1 MGTEIYWHGILDY
14 DNRDNRK
21 LSELNRI
28 WKRTEAI
35 NEMAGAK
42 YQAAFGLVRDYD
54 NIWDAQLD
62 AWHMRFA
69 KKSEKEIFTASQI
82 NHTPMDMVYLLEG
95 TDVEELL
102 AYPVLIYPHPLILTE
117 RRAEVLKQYVE
128 AGGCLILGC
137 RTGQKDET
145 GKCVMQPMPGLLLPL
160 TQTDVKEYTF
170 VGPADDAVYME
181 WEDKQVETGLFNDIL
196 AVTGPDA
203 RVLAK
208 YSSNYYEGRP
218 ALVET
223 AWGKGKVLHFGGTFT
238 RDNVKEFLDHTG
250 VLKPFEE
257 LAEVPKACETA
268 MRVKE
273 GRKYLF
279 VLNYDK
285 EPQKIVLKVP
295 VMDMDTKDEVQ
306 GSVMLN
312 AYGTKVYR
320 IF

>member
-1 MGTEIYWHGILDY
+1 
-14 DNRDNRK
+14 
-21 LSELNRI
+21 
-28 WKRTEAI
+28 
-35 NEMAGAK
+35 
-42 YQAAFGLVRDYD
+42 
-54 NIWDAQLD
+54 
-62 AWHMRFA
+62 
-69 KKSEKEIFTASQI
+69 
-82 NHTPMDMVYLLEG
+82 
-95 TDVEELL
+95 
-102 AYPVLIYPHPLILTE
+102 
-117 RRAEVLKQYVE
+117 
-128 AGGCLILGC
+128 
-137 RTGQKDET
+137 
-145 GKCVMQPMPGLLLPL
+145 MPGLLLPL